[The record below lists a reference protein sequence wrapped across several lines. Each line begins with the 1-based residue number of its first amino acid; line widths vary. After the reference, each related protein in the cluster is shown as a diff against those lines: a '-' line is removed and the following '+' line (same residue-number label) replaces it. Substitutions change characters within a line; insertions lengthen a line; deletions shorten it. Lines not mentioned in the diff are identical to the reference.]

1 MTWRYIITFLFLI
14 VLSFTSCYREC
25 PKCEGEGYAYY
36 ECERCYGYGMIGC
49 EDCNERGI
57 VYCSNCRGQ
66 KSFICQMCYG
76 QGYERCIMSSGTGH
90 DMICISW
97 DGTGYDGQW
106 KCRRCLGSG

>member
-1 MTWRYIITFLFLI
+1 MERIYNLLFLFFTVISL
-14 VLSFTSCYREC
+14 TSCYREC

-66 KSFICQMCYG
+66 
-76 QGYERCIMSSGTGH
+76 
-90 DMICISW
+90 
-97 DGTGYDGQW
+97 
-106 KCRRCLGSG
+106 